1 MPWMETFRLALE
13 SLYANKLRASL
24 TMLGM
29 IIGVGAVVLLVSIGN
44 GAKRYITTQFEGIG
58 TNLIMV
64 QPGKTDTKTGLG
76 PPIGGAQRRLTLG
89 DIQALE
95 KLSYNLDSVAPV
107 MFGSASVKTD
117 NRTLNVQ
124 VLGSN
129 DQFTRVISVKVGQG
143 RFFTK
148 EESDFNRRA
157 IVLGYNVWK
166 KLFDSDNAL
175 GKLVK
180 VNETEHRVVGVTTK
194 SGDKLGF
201 NIDDM
206 IFIPTR
212 SAMRIFNEDRLF
224 GIRARAKS
232 KVGVQDAVDEVRRI
246 LKDRR
251 QGKEEFTILT
261 QDAMLGTLGT
271 IMNMLTYVLGGIAMI
286 SMLVGGIGIMN
297 IMLVSVTERT
307 REIGVRR
314 AVGARQQ
321 DVLRQFLA
329 EALTLSVVGGMI
341 GMVGSVA
348 ITFLVTWFATSF
360 DMRAPWWIV
369 LPAFGLS
376 VLVGVGFGVWP
387 ARKASRMN
395 PIEALRFE

>member
-1 MPWMETFRLALE
+1 VPWSETLKLAFE
-13 SLYANKLRASL
+13 SLLANKLRAGL

-58 TNLIMV
+58 TNLIVV
-64 QPGKTDTKTGLG
+64 QPGKSDTRSGFG
-76 PPIGGAQRRLTLG
+76 PPIGGTQRKLTLG
-89 DIQALE
+89 DVQALE
-95 KLSYNLDSVAPV
+95 KLSYNLDSVTPL
-107 MFGSASVKTD
+107 MFGTASVKTG
-117 NRTLNVQ
+117 NKALNVQ
-124 VLGSN
+124 VIGSN
-129 DQFTRVISVKVGQG
+129 ELFPRVISIKMGQG
-143 RFFTK
+143 RFLTE
-148 EESDFNRRA
+148 EESDFNRRV
-157 IVLGYNVWK
+157 IVLGYNISQ
-166 KLFDSDNAL
+166 KLFEGDSPL

-180 VNETEHRVVGVTTK
+180 VNETEHRVVGVTQK

-201 NIDDM
+201 NLDEIV
-206 IFIPTR
+206 FIPTR
-212 SAMRIFNEDRLF
+212 SAMRIFNEDKLF

-232 KVGVQDAVDEVRRI
+232 KIGVQDAVEEIRRI

-251 QGKEEFTILT
+251 QGKEEFTIVT

-271 IMNMLTYVLGGIAMI
+271 ILNMLTYVLGGIAMI

-314 AVGARQQ
+314 AVGARQA

-329 EALTLSVVGGMI
+329 EALTLSVVGGMT
-341 GMVGSVA
+341 GMLGSVG
-348 ITFLVTWFATSF
+348 ITYLVSIFSGSF